1 MRLSSARIKILP
13 QKENN
18 EEIEGEKKVP
28 PGRMEERKVI
38 ITGTPEAQ
46 WKAQFYIIEKI
57 KTEVGFIRIQDVH
70 LRSEIAVPK
79 SIIGRIIGKGGQH
92 VKELQRVSG
101 AIVKTPDTKMFP
113 EAEEVPV
120 TIIGHFYAS
129 QLAQRRIRA
138 LMNQSPPQRR
148 GPQQNGI

>member
-1 MRLSSARIKILP
+1 MRRVIKGLYCTWLSSL
-13 QKENN
+13 Q
-18 EEIEGEKKVP
+18 
-28 PGRMEERKVI
+28 
-38 ITGTPEAQ
+38 
-46 WKAQFYIIEKI
+46 
-57 KTEVGFIRIQDVH
+57 
-70 LRSEIAVPK
+70 
-79 SIIGRIIGKGGQH
+79 

-138 LMNQSPPQRR
+138 LMTQQPPRR

>member
-1 MRLSSARIKILP
+1 M
-13 QKENN
+13 
-18 EEIEGEKKVP
+18 P